1 MRFLDEHRRRPALLA
16 DHLPWA
22 AMVAPG
28 VVLNKDGSF
37 TCGLRFRGPDLE
49 SASDLELMSVR
60 ARLNNA
66 LKRLGS
72 GWCLHVEARRR
83 SAQAYPKSDF
93 EIAAAW
99 LVDAERR
106 SLFETSEPA
115 YETDYRAALTWLPP
129 ADRTRRV
136 ERVLFD
142 GAEPASRDWR
152 TALDAFER
160 ETAQVVDLLAD
171 ALPEVAML
179 DDGQI
184 LTWLHDC
191 VSPRSVQLELP
202 ATPMFL
208 DAWLADAPLLGGVAP
223 TLDGQALKVVSVRGL
238 PATTRPGLLDALGA
252 LPFPYRWSARWIG
265 LDKTDA
271 ETELVKLR
279 KRWFAKRKGVG
290 VLLREA
296 ITREE
301 VPLLDTDAAAKTD
314 ECDGALEALGSDA
327 CAYGYLTTTI
337 TVTAPDPERAAEQ
350 ARAVEAALNAQ
361 GFVARTEDLNA
372 VEAWLGSLPGEPYA
386 DVRRPLLSTLNLADL
401 LPVSAVWA
409 GPAADPRLQ
418 GPPLAVARTSGSTP
432 FRLAL
437 HVGDVGHA
445 MVVGPTGSG
454 KSALLAFLA
463 LQWFRYPQARVVV
476 FDKGRSARAAAL
488 AAGGRWHP
496 LQPGG
501 AFTLQPL
508 ARIEDDAERAWASE
522 WLADAVRLAGL
533 EPTPPVREE
542 IWAALGALAQAPVA
556 QRTLTVFTA
565 LVQDKA
571 VAAALEPLTLKGPHG
586 ALIDG
591 VAQPEETPAA
601 FECFELESLM
611 ATPSAVAP
619 VLAALFHEIE
629 RGFDGRPA
637 LLILDEAW
645 LFLGETAFA
654 ARIREWLKTLRKKG
668 AAVVFATQ
676 SLDDVVR
683 SSIASA
689 LIESCPTQ
697 IFLPNPRALEPAS
710 ADLYR
715 MFGLNRRQLELIAWA
730 TPKRT
735 YYLRQPEGRRLFD
748 LKLGGAGL
756 ALCGASSPDD
766 QALIE
771 SVAAALDPTDPRPDR
786 FAREFLKAKG
796 VRHVDQVFDSFDPS
810 VVHPLTAE

>member
-28 VVLNKDGSF
+28 IILNKDGSF
-37 TCGLRFRGPDLE
+37 TSGIRFRGPDLE
-49 SASDLELMSVR
+49 SASDGELMSVR

-83 SAQAYPKSDF
+83 PATTYPQSEF
-93 EIAAAW
+93 TAAAAW

-106 SLFETSEPA
+106 ALFEMSEPA

-129 ADRTRRV
+129 ADQTRRM
-136 ERVLFD
+136 ERMLFD
-142 GAEPASRDWR
+142 GADPASRDWR
-152 TALDAFER
+152 TALDAFRR
-160 ETAQVVDLLAD
+160 EFAQITDLLTD
-171 ALPEVAML
+171 ALPEVRTL
-179 DDGQI
+179 DDGAL
-184 LTWLHDC
+184 LTWLHGC
-191 VSPRSVQLELP
+191 VSPKSVGLALP
-202 ATPMFL
+202 ETPMFL
-208 DAWLADAPLLGGVAP
+208 DAWLADAPLLGGTAP
-223 TLDGQALKVVSVRGL
+223 TLDGQSLRVVSVRGL
-238 PATTRPGLLDALGA
+238 PASTRPGLLDALGA
-252 LPFPYRWSARWIG
+252 LPFAYRWSARWIG
-265 LDKTDA
+265 LDKADA
-271 ETELVKLR
+271 EVELVKLR

-296 ITREE
+296 ITKEE
-301 VPLLDTDAAAKTD
+301 VPLLDTDAAVKTD

-327 CAYGYLTTTI
+327 CAYGYLTTTV
-337 TVTAPDPERAAEQ
+337 TVLARDPERAAEQ
-350 ARAVEAALNAQ
+350 ARAVEATLNAQ

-386 DVRRPLLSTLNLADL
+386 DVRRPLVSTLNLADL

-409 GPAADPRLQ
+409 GPAEDRQLS

-432 FRLAL
+432 FRFAL
-437 HVGDVGHA
+437 HVGDVGHT
-445 MVVGPTGSG
+445 MVVGPTGAG
-454 KSALLAFLA
+454 KSALLAFMA
-463 LQWFRYPQARVVV
+463 LQWFRYPGARVVA

-488 AAGGRWHP
+488 AVNGRWHP

-508 ARIEDDAERAWASE
+508 ARIDDDAERAWASE
-522 WLADAVRLAGL
+522 WLSDAVRLAGL
-533 EPTPPVREE
+533 EPTPRIREE
-542 IWAALGALAQAPVA
+542 IWAALGALSQAPVG

-586 ALIDG
+586 ALVDG
-591 VAQPEETPAA
+591 VAPENAELAA

-629 RGFDGRPA
+629 RGFDGWPT

-668 AAVVFATQ
+668 VAVVFATQ

-710 ADLYR
+710 SELYR

-735 YYLRQPEGRRLFD
+735 YYLRQPDGRRLFD
-748 LKLGGAGL
+748 LKLTGAGL

-766 QALIE
+766 QTLIE
-771 SVAAALDPTDPRPDR
+771 SVVASLDPADLRPDL

-796 VRHVDQVFDSFDPS
+796 VQHVDSVFDSFDPP
-810 VVHPLTAE
+810 VDHNLAAE

>member
-22 AMVAPG
+22 ALVAPG

-37 TCGLRFRGPDLE
+37 TSGLRFRGPDLE
-49 SASDLELMSVR
+49 SSSDAELMSVR
-60 ARLNNA
+60 ARLNNG

-72 GWCLHVEARRR
+72 GWCLHVDARRR
-83 SAQAYPKSDF
+83 PAEAYPESEF
-93 EIAAAW
+93 GPAAAW

-106 SLFETSEPA
+106 ALFETSEPA
-115 YETDYRAALTWLPP
+115 FETDYRAALTWLPP
-129 ADRTRRV
+129 ADQTRRM
-136 ERVLFD
+136 ERWLFD
-142 GAEPASRDWR
+142 GADPASRDWR
-152 TALDAFER
+152 TALDAYRR
-160 ETAQVVDLLAD
+160 EAAQITDLLTD
-171 ALPEVAML
+171 ALPEVETL
-179 DDGQI
+179 DDAAL

-191 VSPRSVQLELP
+191 ISPRSVALQAP
-202 ATPMFL
+202 DTPMFL
-208 DAWLADAPLLGGVAP
+208 DAWLADAPLVGGVAP
-223 TLDGQALKVVSVRGL
+223 TLDGQVLKVVSVRGL
-238 PATTRPGLLDALGA
+238 PASTRPGLLDALGA
-252 LPFPYRWSARWIG
+252 LPFSYRWSARWIG
-265 LDKTDA
+265 LDKADA
-271 ETELVKLR
+271 EIELVKLR

-290 VLLREA
+290 ALLREA
-296 ITREE
+296 ITKEE

-314 ECDGALEALGSDA
+314 ECDGALEALGSDV
-327 CAYGYLTTTI
+327 CAYGYLTTT
-337 TVTAPDPERAAEQ
+337 VTIIGRDAERAAEQ
-350 ARAVEAALNAQ
+350 ARAVEATLNAQ
-361 GFVARTEDLNA
+361 GFVARIEDLNA

-386 DVRRPLLSTLNLADL
+386 DVRRPLVSTLNLADL

-409 GPAADPRLQ
+409 GPTRDPRLD

-445 MVVGPTGSG
+445 MVVGPTGAG

-463 LQWFRYPQARVVV
+463 LQWFRYPGARVIV

-488 AAGGRWHP
+488 VVGGLWHA
-496 LQPGG
+496 LQPG
-501 AFTLQPL
+501 ADFTLQPL
-508 ARIEDDAERAWASE
+508 ARIDDEAERAWASE
-522 WLADAVRLAGL
+522 WLGDAVRLAGL
-533 EPTPPVREE
+533 EPTPRIREE
-542 IWAALGALAQAPVA
+542 IWAALGALAQAPVE
-556 QRTLTVFTA
+556 QRTLTIFCA
-565 LVQDKA
+565 LVQDRA

-586 ALIDG
+586 ALVDG
-591 VAQPEETPAA
+591 VTAQDTALAA

-629 RGFDGRPA
+629 RGFDGRPT

-654 ARIREWLKTLRKKG
+654 ARIREWLKTLRKKSV
-668 AAVVFATQ
+668 AVVFATQ
-676 SLDDVVR
+676 SLDDVTR

-730 TPKRT
+730 TPKRS
-735 YYLRQPEGRRLFD
+735 YYLRQPAGRRMFD
-748 LKLGGAGL
+748 LKLTGAGL
-756 ALCGASSPDD
+756 ALCGASSPED

-771 SVAAALDPTDPRPDR
+771 AVLAALDPTDPRPDA
-786 FAREFLKAKG
+786 FARAFLKAKG
-796 VRHVDQVFDSFDPS
+796 VHHVDNVFDSFDP
-810 VVHPLTAE
+810 TASDDLAAE

>member
-1 MRFLDEHRRRPALLA
+1 M
-16 DHLPWA
+16 
-22 AMVAPG
+22 
-28 VVLNKDGSF
+28 
-37 TCGLRFRGPDLE
+37 
-49 SASDLELMSVR
+49 
-60 ARLNNA
+60 
-66 LKRLGS
+66 
-72 GWCLHVEARRR
+72 
-83 SAQAYPKSDF
+83 
-93 EIAAAW
+93 
-99 LVDAERR
+99 
-106 SLFETSEPA
+106 
-115 YETDYRAALTWLPP
+115 
-129 ADRTRRV
+129 
-136 ERVLFD
+136 
-142 GAEPASRDWR
+142 
-152 TALDAFER
+152 
-160 ETAQVVDLLAD
+160 
-171 ALPEVAML
+171 
-179 DDGQI
+179 
-184 LTWLHDC
+184 
-191 VSPRSVQLELP
+191 
-202 ATPMFL
+202 
-208 DAWLADAPLLGGVAP
+208 
-223 TLDGQALKVVSVRGL
+223 
-238 PATTRPGLLDALGA
+238 
-252 LPFPYRWSARWIG
+252 
-265 LDKTDA
+265 
-271 ETELVKLR
+271 
-279 KRWFAKRKGVG
+279 
-290 VLLREA
+290 
-296 ITREE
+296 
-301 VPLLDTDAAAKTD
+301 
-314 ECDGALEALGSDA
+314 
-327 CAYGYLTTTI
+327 
-337 TVTAPDPERAAEQ
+337 
-350 ARAVEAALNAQ
+350 
-361 GFVARTEDLNA
+361 
-372 VEAWLGSLPGEPYA
+372 
-386 DVRRPLLSTLNLADL
+386 
-401 LPVSAVWA
+401 
-409 GPAADPRLQ
+409 
-418 GPPLAVARTSGSTP
+418 AVARTSGSTP
-432 FRLAL
+432 FRLSL

-476 FDKGRSARAAAL
+476 FDKGRSARAATL

-501 AFTLQPL
+501 DFTLQPL

-533 EPTPPVREE
+533 EPAPRMRKE
-542 IWAALGALAQAPVA
+542 IWAALGALSQAPVA

-571 VAAALEPLTLKGPHG
+571 VAAALEPLTLNGPHG

-591 VAQPEETPAA
+591 VAPQDEALA
-601 FECFELESLM
+601 DFECFELESLM

-629 RGFDGRPA
+629 RGFDGRPT

-668 AAVVFATQ
+668 VAVVFATQ

-735 YYLRQPEGRRLFD
+735 YYWRQPDGRRLFD
-748 LKLGGAGL
+748 LKLTGAGL

-771 SVAAALDPTDPRPDR
+771 SVLAALNPSDLRPDR

-796 VRHVDQVFDSFDPS
+796 VQHVDNVFDSFDPS
-810 VVHPLTAE
+810 GPNPVRNAAE